1 MRQGEWKATERT
13 ELKRRVRCERN
24 EGGNEKERNGTEQKG
39 QDQRERGEKKRRK
52 KKNRTEHEQE
62 KSFLPRM
69 ERN

>member
-52 KKNRTEHEQE
+52 KKTEHEQE